1 MARSPLLARNA
12 LRLLSQRSQST
23 TAGATNTAAPVRFQQ
38 IEWRRAWTAEEQA
51 AQAKHAALQKA
62 VGQAQAKD
70 AKLLNQVCE
79 DLISAV
85 GANWKLELTTSG
97 PVSYTHLR
105 AHET

>member
-1 MARSPLLARNA
+1 MPRCSPLHARYA
-12 LRLLSQRSQST
+12 LRLLPQRSQST
-23 TAGATNTAAPVRFQQ
+23 TAGATHAAPVRFQQ

-51 AQAKHAALQKA
+51 AQAKHRALHEA
-62 VGQAQAKD
+62 LGRAQAKD

-97 PVSYTHLR
+97 HGHGQSR
-105 AHET
+105 EK

>member
-1 MARSPLLARNA
+1 MPRRCPLPARNA

-23 TAGATNTAAPVRFQQ
+23 TAGATPAAPVRFQQ

-51 AQAKHAALQKA
+51 AQAKHRGLQEAL
-62 VGQAQAKD
+62 GRAQAKD

-97 PVSYTHLR
+97 HGHGQSR
-105 AHET
+105 EK

>member
-1 MARSPLLARNA
+1 MPRSALHARYA
-12 LRLLSQRSQST
+12 LRLLPQRSQST
-23 TAGATNTAAPVRFQQ
+23 TTGATHAAPVRFQQ

-62 VGQAQAKD
+62 VGKAQAKD

-97 PVSYTHLR
+97 HGHGQSR
-105 AHET
+105 EK

>member
-1 MARSPLLARNA
+1 MPRSALHARYA
-12 LRLLSQRSQST
+12 LRLLPQRSHST
-23 TAGATNTAAPVRFQQ
+23 TAGATHAAPVRFQQ

-62 VGQAQAKD
+62 VGKAQAKD

-97 PVSYTHLR
+97 HGHGQSR
-105 AHET
+105 EK